1 MLMWNF
7 KLTAYGGRLNF
18 SGLTLHRFPAW
29 CDARPSQ
36 TMHTLTFT
44 PKLSCLSAV
53 LRQFMVFD
61 TDLHRFVAQ
70 LKYKLGPQLILLPLL
85 YHGAPELKDILATHD
100 IHIQAR
106 PEESLDTSELRTR
119 FQTLMVSILSI
130 IAEIRLFALFLDDLQ
145 EADD

>member
-1 MLMWNF
+1 MHI
-7 KLTAYGGRLNF
+7 
-18 SGLTLHRFPAW
+18 LTLF
-29 CDARPSQ
+29 
-36 TMHTLTFT
+36 L
-44 PKLSCLSAV
+44 KLSCLSAV
-53 LRQFMVFD
+53 FRQFMVFD
-61 TDLHRFVAQ
+61 SDLHRFVAQ

-85 YHGAPELKDILATHD
+85 YHGAPELKDILAAHD

>member
-1 MLMWNF
+1 
-7 KLTAYGGRLNF
+7 
-18 SGLTLHRFPAW
+18 
-29 CDARPSQ
+29 
-36 TMHTLTFT
+36 
-44 PKLSCLSAV
+44 
-53 LRQFMVFD
+53 MVFD
-61 TDLHRFVAQ
+61 TDLHRFIAQ
-70 LKYKLGPQLILLPLL
+70 LKHRLGPQLILLPLL
-85 YHGAPELKDILATHD
+85 YHGAPELKDILAAHD

>member
-1 MLMWNF
+1 MV
-7 KLTAYGGRLNF
+7 YGAKLNF
-18 SGLTLHRFPAW
+18 RGLTLHHSPAW
-29 CDARPSQ
+29 CDAHPLQ
-36 TMHTLTFT
+36 IIHILTLSL
-44 PKLSCLSAV
+44 KLSCLSAV

-61 TDLHRFVAQ
+61 SDLHRFIAR
-70 LKYKLGPQLILLPLL
+70 LKHKLGPQLILLPLL
-85 YHGAPELKDILATHD
+85 YHGAPELKDILAFHD

>member
-1 MLMWNF
+1 MACGVKRNS
-7 KLTAYGGRLNF
+7 KRLTPRHSPAWYDAHP
-18 SGLTLHRFPAW
+18 SWVIHILTLT
-29 CDARPSQ
+29 S
-36 TMHTLTFT
+36 
-44 PKLSCLSAV
+44 KLSCLSAV

-61 TDLHRFVAQ
+61 SDLHRFIAQ
-70 LKYKLGPQLILLPLL
+70 LKYKLGPQLTLLPLL
-85 YHGAPELKDILATHD
+85 YHGAPELKDILAAHD

-106 PEESLDTSELRTR
+106 PEESLNTSELRTR